1 MNTDTKYLLNNN
13 WRVLE
18 TIETKWCI
26 GIKRVMFL
34 LHMYAFISLYNGSFS
49 IFGFSS
55 AETFFIRATIHFTGT
70 AIVMN
75 KCYVFLART
84 LNRIFVLLAML
95 FQYIATIIRGMNPE
109 HHDGA
114 FYQNRSRILAPSLIF
129 GRVLNSSLTK
139 QKSLQRLFFL
149 RITRKGRY
157 ESWVHIVSF
166 RKIHCMKNVRIRS
179 YSGPSFSRIRTEYG
193 DFVIPPKC

>member
-1 MNTDTKYLLNNN
+1 MKQSGALVSN
-13 WRVLE
+13 
-18 TIETKWCI
+18 
-26 GIKRVMFL
+26 GFMFL

-95 FQYIATIIRGMNPE
+95 FQYIATIIRGI
-109 HHDGA
+109 
-114 FYQNRSRILAPSLIF
+114 SRT
-129 GRVLNSSLTK
+129 LNTMMELFTK
-139 QKSLQRLFFL
+139 
-149 RITRKGRY
+149 IG
-157 ESWVHIVSF
+157 
-166 RKIHCMKNVRIRS
+166 
-179 YSGPSFSRIRTEYG
+179 SGF
-193 DFVIPPKC
+193 